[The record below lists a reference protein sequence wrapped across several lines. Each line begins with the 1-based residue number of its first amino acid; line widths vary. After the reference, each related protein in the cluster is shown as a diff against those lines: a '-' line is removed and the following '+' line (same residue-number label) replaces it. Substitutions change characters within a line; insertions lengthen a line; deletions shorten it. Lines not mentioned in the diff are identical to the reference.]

1 MIAVRKVDVIYGGA
15 RAESYP
21 LDSPAEYA
29 SRFPSTKSTYSPS
42 QPLALYP
49 SIRYDSTGKLFL
61 SHSLSLLTSPHNTSP
76 YAWLVREKP
85 TLTLLFFFSRTFLPF
100 SNLPTFPVSVSPSI
114 FSCIL
119 LLLYCV

>member
-49 SIRYDSTGKLFL
+49 SIRYDSTCFFL
-61 SHSLSLLTSPHNTSP
+61 TLSLLTSPHNTSP

-85 TLTLLFFFSRTFLPF
+85 TLALFFFFSRTFLPF